1 MEWPPTTLKQLLW
14 SPFKLIPLEFALTIL
29 IAERIEQ
36 CRVEKV
42 LKKKRRNASCLK
54 CGFLMF
60 VIWTAWKKW
69 LVDIYIIATL
79 EHTSFLIRSRTVLG
93 YVFIDSEYHRIYFT
107 YYFFTFYGQR
117 IMQFWF
123 IYVCI
128 YQFFIFFSLMDSE

>member
-1 MEWPPTTLKQLLW
+1 MEWPPSTLKQLLW

-69 LVDIYIIATL
+69 FVDIYIIATL

-93 YVFIDSEYHRIYFT
+93 YVFYRQWISQNLLYLLLLYLLWTANNAILVYLCLVYINFL
-107 YYFFTFYGQR
+107 FFFP
-117 IMQFWF
+117 
-123 IYVCI
+123 
-128 YQFFIFFSLMDSE
+128 